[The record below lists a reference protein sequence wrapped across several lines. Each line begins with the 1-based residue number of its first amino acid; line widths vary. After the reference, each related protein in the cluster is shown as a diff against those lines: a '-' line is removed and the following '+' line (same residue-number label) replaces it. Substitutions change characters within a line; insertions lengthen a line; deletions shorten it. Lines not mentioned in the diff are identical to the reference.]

1 MHKNKEKDLRLSE
14 EPKQQ
19 VPRTELGVGSQRT
32 RINKQNQDAY
42 LQASIS
48 VMAVSAPHVGTACE
62 HVS

>member
-19 VPRTELGVGSQRT
+19 VPRTELGVGNQKT
-32 RINKQNQDAY
+32 GINKQNQDAY

-48 VMAVSAPHVGTACE
+48 VMAVSAPHTGTACE